1 MARTTR
7 GEEED
12 ESEDLMILVLI
23 DGVHGREMLLSYSFK
38 FELIG
43 LVRKLT
49 K

>member
-23 DGVHGREMLLSYSFK
+23 DGVLGREMLPLLLLLVTSSSLSR
-38 FELIG
+38 LAW
-43 LVRKLT
+43 
-49 K
+49 